1 MTPSTAILTGSGI
14 IAIAIVAAAYVIPER
29 LPNTATTNKA
39 AATTP
44 DQQPAAKRFQIV
56 KVENGRTWRLD
67 TQTGEITVCRLYQD
81 RMLCAKSTDAAELPK
96 AIPDQ
101 LKKEHQERRQAK
113 REERNEM
120 LDRFMSFFERI
131 IKFAQKHAETEAPP
145 PPDDGSTKQ
154 L

>member
-29 LPNTATTNKA
+29 LPDTPTNKA
-39 AATTP
+39 VSSTAA
-44 DQQPAAKRFQIV
+44 QQPAAKRFQIV

-67 TQTGEITVCRLYQD
+67 TQTGEITVCRLNRD
-81 RMLCAKSTDAAELPK
+81 RMFCAKSTDATELPK
-96 AIPDQ
+96 ATPEQ
-101 LKKEHQERRQAK
+101 LQKQNKERRQAK

-131 IKFAQKHAETEAPP
+131 IKYAQKQAGIENTP
-145 PPDDGSTKQ
+145 PPDDGHLKQ

>member
-1 MTPSTAILTGSGI
+1 MTPSSAILTGSGI
-14 IAIAIVAAAYVIPER
+14 IAMAIVVAAYVIPER
-29 LPNTATTNKA
+29 LPNAPTTNKIA
-39 AATTP
+39 AATP
-44 DQQPAAKRFQIV
+44 DQLPAAKRFQIV

-67 TQTGEITVCRLYQD
+67 TQTGEITVCRLHRD

-96 AIPDQ
+96 ATPDQ
-101 LKKEHQERRQAK
+101 LKKEHQEQRQAK